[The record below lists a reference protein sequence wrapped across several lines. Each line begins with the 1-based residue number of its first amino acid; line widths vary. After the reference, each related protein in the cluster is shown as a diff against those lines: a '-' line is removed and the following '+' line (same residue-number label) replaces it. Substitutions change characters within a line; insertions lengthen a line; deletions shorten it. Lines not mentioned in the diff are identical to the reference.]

1 MTKSWSWGLLLKYMG
16 IVHKGLKGDNLGASK
31 TTIYDAL
38 ETIPYGGNSKDGVEN
53 ENNLNQKFHW

>member
-1 MTKSWSWGLLLKYMG
+1 MG
-16 IVHKGLKGDNLGASK
+16 IVHKGLKGDNLGASN

>member
-1 MTKSWSWGLLLKYMG
+1 MG